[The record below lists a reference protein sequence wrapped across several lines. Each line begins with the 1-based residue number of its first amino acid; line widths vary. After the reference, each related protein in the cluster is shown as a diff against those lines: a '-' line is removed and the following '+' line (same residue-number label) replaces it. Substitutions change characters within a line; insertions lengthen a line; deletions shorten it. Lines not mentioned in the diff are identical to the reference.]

1 MTGMIQKWPANGCF
15 LETLPNMFWGLP
27 RWSDA
32 DFQVKCCFLNTAAG
46 YYLYPEFPLDFW
58 CFWFFLLFSKLHCC
72 PTFWPIPGSNVLQIH
87 IFVSTSQM
95 FNPTHLVLV

>member
-58 CFWFFLLFSKLHCC
+58 ITAFGFSFFSRNCIAAPLFDLFRDPMSFKS
-72 PTFWPIPGSNVLQIH
+72 TFSFQPLKCSIQRI
-87 IFVSTSQM
+87 
-95 FNPTHLVLV
+95 